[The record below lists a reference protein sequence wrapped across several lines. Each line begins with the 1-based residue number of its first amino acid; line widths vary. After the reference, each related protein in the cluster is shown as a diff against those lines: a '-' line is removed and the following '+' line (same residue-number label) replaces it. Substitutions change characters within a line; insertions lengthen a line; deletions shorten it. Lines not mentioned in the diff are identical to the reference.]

1 MSAREDSAT
10 GARRQAMLSAL
21 EEQLDSTDTPAVKA
35 HYDRLLALG
44 HSDAEV
50 RELMAT
56 VLAFYFWHTARK
68 DDYSYDD
75 YVAELAKLPKI
86 DWKDDTSA
94 DGTPDI

>member
-1 MSAREDSAT
+1 MSAPEDSAT
-10 GARRQAMLSAL
+10 EARRQAMLSAL
-21 EEQLDSTDTPAVKA
+21 DEQLHSSDTPAVKA

-44 HSDAEV
+44 HSDGEV

-86 DWKDDTSA
+86 DWKGDTSA

>member
-10 GARRQAMLSAL
+10 EARRQTMLSAL
-21 EEQLDSTDTPAVKA
+21 DEQLHSSDTPAVKA
-35 HYDRLLALG
+35 HYERLLALG
-44 HSDAEV
+44 NSDAEV

-56 VLAFYFWHTARK
+56 VLAFYLWHTARK

-86 DWKDDTSA
+86 DWQDHEA
-94 DGTPDI
+94 H